1 MENPPLVVE
10 IKGKME
16 AGGYFQPFLLGGYMY
31 TIEKSRTFDDELK
44 ITDENRELLLNIHLE
59 INPSMIPQYRTL
71 SLRLAELQKQPQPD
85 ITAIGACI
93 VDIMGLLFGKTNT
106 EKIIAFYEN
115 NYTQMLYD
123 IFPYIQQVI
132 VPEIE
137 KLAKDRKKM
146 FSKKWR

>member
-59 INPSMIPQYRTL
+59 INPSLIPQYRTL
-71 SLRLAELQKQPQPD
+71 SLRLAELQKQPQQD
-85 ITAIGACI
+85 VTAIGACI
-93 VDIMGLLFGKTNT
+93 VDIMGHFYLEKPIQKKLSHFMKTIT
-106 EKIIAFYEN
+106 PKCFTTFFLTYSRSS
-115 NYTQMLYD
+115 Y
-123 IFPYIQQVI
+123 
-132 VPEIE
+132 
-137 KLAKDRKKM
+137 RK
-146 FSKKWR
+146 SKN